1 MNKITASHIDGAMTS
16 STALHTPP
24 AQMHVNMNTEPIVA
38 KYRQLPDVH
47 LTRILGA
54 WVVISQGEVV
64 AVDRTNV
71 LCSCPLQSMLS
82 DASIEDYAAEKIKE
96 LKQFSPDRPV
106 WQAEFGVPLGASEML
121 MLALRKG
128 VIDCAITVCDG
139 AGTVVTNVPEVVQ
152 GIGARMNGVFYTSPI
167 PQVREKLRSHNCIL
181 LEDAKINQV
190 EGLQKALETGFTRIA
205 VTVNA
210 RLGERL
216 ADLRRF
222 EREAGA
228 TVTIAAVCSTGAT
241 KDRTDEIIDAC
252 DLAWSCASRC
262 VRENG
267 DKAWLQITHGIPV
280 FIYTPRGI
288 EFLAAYSDEAGAGVL
303 RGLDPNKQYLLA
315 GGRSGPEVRLGKMPM
330 RLTEDLLPVRSRN
343 EPFPLL

>member
-1 MNKITASHIDGAMTS
+1 MLDRFTMSPEQLI
-16 STALHTPP
+16 
-24 AQMHVNMNTEPIVA
+24 A
-38 KYRQLPDVH
+38 KYRHLADVH

-54 WVVISQGEVV
+54 WVVISRGEIV

-71 LCSCPLQSMLS
+71 LCSCPLQAMLS
-82 DASIEDYAAEKIKE
+82 GANIEDYALEKIRE
-96 LKQFSPDRPV
+96 LKQFTPERQV
-106 WQAEFGVPLGASEML
+106 WQAKFGVPFGASEML

-152 GIGARMNGVFYTSPI
+152 GIGARMNGLFFTSPI
-167 PQVREKLRSHNCIL
+167 PQVQQKLRSHNCIL
-181 LEDAKINQV
+181 LDDAKINQV
-190 EGLQKALETGFTRIA
+190 EGLQKAIEAGFTRIA

-216 ADLRRF
+216 ADLRCL
-222 EREAGA
+222 EEAAGA
-228 TVTIAAVCSTGAT
+228 SVTIAAVCSTGAT
-241 KDRTDEIIDAC
+241 KDRTDEIIGAS
-252 DLAWSCASRC
+252 DLAWSCASHC
-262 VRENG
+262 MREAG
-267 DKAWLQITHGIPV
+267 AKAWLQVTHGIPV

-288 EFLAAYSDEAGAGVL
+288 EFLTAYSDEAGAGVL

-315 GGRSGPEVRLGKMPM
+315 AGRSGPEVRLGKMPL
-330 RLTEDLLPVRSRN
+330 RLREDVLPVRSRN

>member
-1 MNKITASHIDGAMTS
+1 MTPHE
-16 STALHTPP
+16 L
-24 AQMHVNMNTEPIVA
+24 IA
-38 KYRQLPDVH
+38 KYGHLADVH

-64 AVDRTNV
+64 AIDRTNV

-82 DASIEDYAAEKIKE
+82 DASIEDYAVEKIRE
-96 LKQFSPDRPV
+96 LRQFSPDRPV
-106 WQAEFGVPLGASEML
+106 WEAEFGVPLGASEML

-167 PQVREKLRSHNCIL
+167 APVQDKLRSHNCIL
-181 LEDAKINQV
+181 LDDARIDQV
-190 EGLQKALETGFTRIA
+190 EGLQKAIDAGFTRIA

-216 ADLRRF
+216 ADLRRI

-241 KDRTDEIIDAC
+241 KDRTDEIVAAS

-262 VRENG
+262 VREG
-267 DKAWLQITHGIPV
+267 STGAWLQVTHGIPV
-280 FIYTPRGI
+280 FIYTPKGI
-288 EFLAAYSDEAGAGVL
+288 EFLAAYSDDAGAGVL

-315 GGRSGPEVRLGKMPM
+315 GGQSGPEVRLGKMPM
-330 RLTEDLLPVRSRN
+330 RLKEDILPVRSRN